1 MFMIFNFHNFNA
13 GVNLIKEVIIIL
25 IISVHYGIL
34 SKSYPLPFESY
45 EANYKTTFFFVPNRP
60 CSKGLMSC
68 I

>member
-13 GVNLIKEVIIIL
+13 GANLINEVIIIL
-25 IISVHYGIL
+25 IISVQHGIL
-34 SKSYPLPFESY
+34 SISYPLLFESY
-45 EANYKTTFFFVPNRP
+45 EAKYKTTFFFLPNRP